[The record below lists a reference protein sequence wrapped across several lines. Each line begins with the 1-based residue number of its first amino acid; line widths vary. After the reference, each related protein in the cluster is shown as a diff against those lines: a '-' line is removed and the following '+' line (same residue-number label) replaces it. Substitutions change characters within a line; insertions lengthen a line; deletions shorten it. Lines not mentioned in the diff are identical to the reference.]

1 MAHHR
6 DKDREPDLKGKL
18 SRKIAEL
25 TMVIHLLFTRN
36 HEREI
41 EVESLKTAYEHEI
54 SVILEEA
61 KGKISWL
68 EGQLDELE
76 KYRVLLDLK
85 NTEIEKN
92 KQQIQ
97 DLQNREEELNAQ
109 LGHKDQLLTIAE
121 KQIVQLKE
129 SLMDVSNSRDDHLS
143 GELENVKKDNSNL
156 KEKIKVK
163 NDKIKKSQNQVDN
176 LQSKLKTLEDE
187 LKDVLE
193 KKQRLEASVDG
204 LQGDWQDEIERL
216 GQKITEY
223 TKQQQEDQI
232 RADKLEWKNK
242 QLSHQ
247 VKELEDEKQ
256 QLELK
261 IQQYIDE
268 RNKRKESKRSPRSVT
283 KGSPEVPRPS
293 PIDRDDEL
301 ERLRR
306 EVQRYRLELSNRE
319 MSFNRM
325 FTDHKPVIV
334 DPNKRKT
341 SSNLAHDNSFPNLSG
356 VQGRKRSGIQQLP
369 ALGEQRIHSNPQQQF
384 HGL

>member
-369 ALGEQRIHSNPQQQF
+369 ALGGDRKSVV
-384 HGL
+384 

>member
-143 GELENVKKDNSNL
+143 DR
-156 KEKIKVK
+156 
-163 NDKIKKSQNQVDN
+163 KSV
-176 LQSKLKTLEDE
+176 
-187 LKDVLE
+187 V
-193 KKQRLEASVDG
+193 
-204 LQGDWQDEIERL
+204 
-216 GQKITEY
+216 
-223 TKQQQEDQI
+223 
-232 RADKLEWKNK
+232 
-242 QLSHQ
+242 
-247 VKELEDEKQ
+247 
-256 QLELK
+256 
-261 IQQYIDE
+261 
-268 RNKRKESKRSPRSVT
+268 
-283 KGSPEVPRPS
+283 
-293 PIDRDDEL
+293 
-301 ERLRR
+301 
-306 EVQRYRLELSNRE
+306 
-319 MSFNRM
+319 
-325 FTDHKPVIV
+325 
-334 DPNKRKT
+334 
-341 SSNLAHDNSFPNLSG
+341 
-356 VQGRKRSGIQQLP
+356 
-369 ALGEQRIHSNPQQQF
+369 
-384 HGL
+384 

>member
-85 NTEIEKN
+85 NTEIEKD

-109 LGHKDQLLTIAE
+109 LGHKDQLLIIAE

-129 SLMDVSNSRDDHLS
+129 SLMDMSNSRDDHLS
-143 GELENVKKDNSNL
+143 VELENVKKDNSNL

-176 LQSKLKTLEDE
+176 LQSTVKTLEDE

-193 KKQRLEASVDG
+193 KKQRLEVSVDD
-204 LQGDWQDEIERL
+204 LQGDWQDEIKRL
-216 GQKITEY
+216 GQKIAEY
-223 TKQQQEDQI
+223 TKQQQEDQT
-232 RADKLEWKNK
+232 RASKLEWKNK

-261 IQQYIDE
+261 IQQYVDE

-334 DPNKRKT
+334 DPNRRKA

-356 VQGRKRSGIQQLP
+356 VQGRKRTGIQQLP
-369 ALGEQRIHSNPQQQF
+369 ALGEQRIHNNPQQQF